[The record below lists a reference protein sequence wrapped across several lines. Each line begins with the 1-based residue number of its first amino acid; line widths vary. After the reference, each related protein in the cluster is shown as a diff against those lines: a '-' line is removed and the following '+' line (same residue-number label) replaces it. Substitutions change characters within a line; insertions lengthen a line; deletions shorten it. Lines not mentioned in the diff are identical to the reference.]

1 MKRIIPIL
9 VFLPMGILVGILAF
23 RIWDPPWNPFSENPK
38 KVIEKMTA
46 EMERVKTSEG
56 KVDFSF
62 NKRDGGEFNL
72 NFNIQGKEDLRE
84 EGNQKSQTIFKVNF
98 FQKENQSNFDFE
110 YAGEKRVIGKTIY
123 LKFTQ
128 LPEIYFLNLS
138 PLKDRW
144 IKIDQDSLGESLKRI
159 FGEKITP
166 EEEKIYREKFLGSDL
181 QKELQE
187 KLGKV
192 LTKKEIFLV
201 KKRLPD
207 QKVGQKVVY
216 RFLVNLN
223 SQEVL
228 KGISEIPKETEGQI
242 SESEGFLEGF
252 KKFFEKFGDLEGEI
266 WIGKKDYLLYKIKVE
281 KDFDLGKLGEKGE
294 VKLKLNVENLNYN
307 LPIEIEVPSE
317 YQTLEEIF
325 SSFSERYSEKLKVLE
340 DEIKDVKIIV
350 GLVQAKRMAELMK
363 NSENSFE
370 DLCKNGTL
378 NEEKEIY
385 NLKEIEEEIK
395 NLQGGNL
402 RLSCYSSKESF
413 CLSVDLISL
422 NRKRYCI
429 DSLGNVKE
437 IDQNLNCLG
446 KGTKE
451 DPYSCP

>member
-1 MKRIIPIL
+1 MP
-9 VFLPMGILVGILAF
+9 
-23 RIWDPPWNPFSENPK
+23 
-38 KVIEKMTA
+38 
-46 EMERVKTSEG
+46 
-56 KVDFSF
+56 
-62 NKRDGGEFNL
+62 
-72 NFNIQGKEDLRE
+72 
-84 EGNQKSQTIFKVNF
+84 
-98 FQKENQSNFDFE
+98 
-110 YAGEKRVIGKTIY
+110 
-123 LKFTQ
+123 
-128 LPEIYFLNLS
+128 
-138 PLKDRW
+138 
-144 IKIDQDSLGESLKRI
+144 
-159 FGEKITP
+159 
-166 EEEKIYREKFLGSDL
+166 
-181 QKELQE
+181 
-187 KLGKV
+187 
-192 LTKKEIFLV
+192 
-201 KKRLPD
+201 
-207 QKVGQKVVY
+207 
-216 RFLVNLN
+216 
-223 SQEVL
+223 
-228 KGISEIPKETEGQI
+228 
-242 SESEGFLEGF
+242 
-252 KKFFEKFGDLEGEI
+252 
-266 WIGKKDYLLYKIKVE
+266 KKDYLLYKIKVE